1 MSNDELQKAIDDIT
15 KSDAGGVAEGTS
27 ENEALVDEMVQ
38 AGMPTTGEGLPLAP
52 LGGADGTGV
61 LATDAVAPEMAA
73 APEIKIP
80 EIGAMPPAEEK
91 PTGGNEGAGVLGANG
106 MASEPVKTETV
117 ATPAIETAPVA
128 PEVSATV
135 PEAPITEPAAA
146 EVNTPEINAPGVP
159 ADLAEIE
166 KEALKELYPLLDKVK
181 LPAEEKFEIC
191 MKVAGEDKK
200 AISGALEAAKEI
212 VDETKRAEALLS
224 VLGAIK

>member
-15 KSDAGGVAEGTS
+15 KSDAGGVAEGAN

-38 AGMPTTGEGLPLAP
+38 AGMPTTGEGVPLAP
-52 LGGADGTGV
+52 LNDAGA
-61 LATDAVAPEMAA
+61 ADAVAPEMAA

-80 EIGAMPPAEEK
+80 EVGAMPPVEEK
-91 PTGGNEGAGVLGANG
+91 AAGADEGAGVLGA
-106 MASEPVKTETV
+106 
-117 ATPAIETAPVA
+117 TPTIEAAPVA

-146 EVNTPEINAPGVP
+146 EVSTPEISAPEVS
-159 ADLAEIE
+159 ADLAKIE

-200 AISGALEAAKEI
+200 AISGALDAAKEI
-212 VDETKRAEALLS
+212 VDETKRAEALLKIIEQ
-224 VLGAIK
+224 VK